1 MIKWTASGAVEQ
13 PNMVQIR
20 VQRSYPGRVRAG
32 APVPTRSMSEEELL
46 KNLWHFGEGL
56 KGPRTHPCSRLVLSG
71 VGVATRED
79 LPRVMDK
86 AREWG
91 FGHIVLHVGVED
103 LDRLDLE
110 MVRGRADCVVVPLQP
125 GRGGAQV
132 QQGSRTIRACQ
143 DAGVEV
149 VANTVLS
156 LEAVSQL
163 EAVTRRLTRVK
174 PRRAS
179 FTFPF
184 PIAGG
189 SSTEVVKAAAVKR
202 ALTKAVP
209 ALEAAGIS
217 VSVKGL
223 PACYLPGY
231 RHVFRKSAN
240 RWYVDADHQVEE
252 ALLFFP
258 DVVGFSKTDACR
270 FCVVDASCDG
280 FFATY
285 LRREGFPA
293 LASISDSQSNG

>member
-13 PNMVQIR
+13 PNMVQVR

-46 KNLWHFGEGL
+46 ENLWYFGEGL
-56 KGPRTHPCSRLVLSG
+56 KGPRTHPCNRLVLSG
-71 VGVATRED
+71 VGVASRED
-79 LPRVMDK
+79 LPRVMEK

-91 FGHIVLHVGVED
+91 FTHIVLHVGVED
-103 LDRLDLE
+103 LERLSLGSIS
-110 MVRGRADCVVVPLQP
+110 GRVDCVVVPLQP

-132 QQGSRTIRACQ
+132 QEGARAIRACQ
-143 DAGVEV
+143 EAGVEV

-156 LEAVSQL
+156 QQAVAQL
-163 EAVTRRLTRVK
+163 EAVTRRLTTVK
-174 PRRAS
+174 PLRAS

-189 SSTEVVKAAAVKR
+189 SSTEVVKAAAVRR
-202 ALTKAVP
+202 ALKKAIP
-209 ALEAAGIS
+209 ALEGTGIS

-223 PACYLPGY
+223 PACYLPEH

-240 RWYVDADHQVEE
+240 RWYVDADHQVKE

-258 DVVGFSKTDACR
+258 DVVGFSKTDSCR
-270 FCVVDASCDG
+270 FCSVDATCDG

-285 LRREGFPA
+285 LRRDGFPA
-293 LASISDSQSNG
+293 LKSLTDER

>member
-1 MIKWTASGAVEQ
+1 MIKWPASGAVEQ

-32 APVPTRSMSEEELL
+32 APVPTRSMSEEELFA
-46 KNLWHFGEGL
+46 NLWHFGEGM
-56 KGPRTHPCSRLVLSG
+56 KGPRSHPCSRLVLSG

-79 LPRVMDK
+79 LPRVMDQ

-91 FGHIVLHVGVED
+91 FSNVVLHVGVED
-103 LDRLDLE
+103 LDKLNVDTLK
-110 MVRGRADCVVVPLQP
+110 GRVDCVVVPLQP

-132 QQGSRTIRACQ
+132 QQGARAIRLCQ
-143 DAGVEV
+143 EAGIEV

-156 LEAVSQL
+156 QEAVTQL
-163 EAVTRRLTRVK
+163 EAVTRRLTSVK
-174 PRRAS
+174 PQRAS
-179 FTFPF
+179 FTYPF

-189 SSTEVVKAAAVKR
+189 ASSEVVRAAAVQR
-202 ALTKAVP
+202 SLGKAIP

-223 PACYLPGY
+223 PACYLAEH
-231 RHVFRKSAN
+231 REVFRKSGN
-240 RWYVDADHQVEE
+240 RWYVDADHQTGE

-258 DVVGFSKTDACR
+258 DVVAFSKTDACR
-270 FCVVDASCDG
+270 FCIADASCDG

-285 LRREGFPA
+285 LRREGFPP
-293 LASISDSQSNG
+293 LESITDSQSGD

>member
-46 KNLWHFGEGL
+46 ENLWYFGEGME
-56 KGPRTHPCSRLVLSG
+56 GPRTHPCTRLVFSG

-86 AREWG
+86 ARGWG
-91 FGHIVLHVGVED
+91 FAHIVLHVGVED
-103 LDRLDLE
+103 LEKLNLGELE
-110 MVRGRADCVVVPLQP
+110 NRVDCVVVPLQP
-125 GRGGAQV
+125 GRGGAHV
-132 QQGSRTIRACQ
+132 QQGASAIRACQ
-143 DAGVEV
+143 EAGIEV
-149 VANTVLS
+149 AANTVLS
-156 LEAVSQL
+156 QEAVSQL
-163 EAVTRRLTRVK
+163 EAVTRRLTSVR
-174 PRRAS
+174 PMRAS

-189 SSTEVVKAAAVKR
+189 SSTEVVKAAAVRR
-202 ALTKAVP
+202 ALSKAIP
-209 ALEAAGIS
+209 ALEASGIA

-223 PACYLPGY
+223 PACYLDEY

-240 RWYVDADHQVEE
+240 RWYVDADHQLKE

-270 FCVVDASCDG
+270 FCSVDSSCDG

-285 LRREGFPA
+285 LRREGFPP
-293 LASISDSQSNG
+293 LRSLSDSQSGG